1 MFNKYHGRSIST
13 VSRDNSSIET
23 SHKDPSWFNDFV
35 SNLEKSSVQSK
46 KELSTFEQINQILG
60 NKSKYST
67 VEEAVLDMQKRTGL
81 YDYLRTKSASDS
93 ETHELFETMP
103 ELKTY
108 IDNFVKDR
116 PGVSVDAVVH
126 DILRYPPIK
135 NKLPN
140 SDDVPH
146 DIKEYI
152 NKQILEAKKNNSH
165 PSEDLNIGKMDL
177 STDENTAKDNDP
189 FGGCTPHKEGL

>member
-1 MFNKYHGRSIST
+1 MFNKYYGRSISN
-13 VSRDNSSIET
+13 VSRDNTSVET
-23 SHKDPSWFNDFV
+23 SSKDPSWFNDFV

-46 KELSTFEQINQILG
+46 KELSTFEQINQIIG

-81 YDYLRTKSASDS
+81 YEYLRTKSANDI
-93 ETHELFETMP
+93 EMPELFNTIP

-135 NKLPN
+135 EKLPN
-140 SDDVPH
+140 SDDVPSN
-146 DIKEYI
+146 IKEYI
-152 NKQILEAKKNNSH
+152 NKQILESKKSH
-165 PSEDLNIGKMDL
+165 LHQGEDLNIGKMDL

-189 FGGCTPHKEGL
+189 FGGCTPSADGK

>member
-13 VSRDNSSIET
+13 ISRDNSPIEV
-23 SHKDPSWFNDFV
+23 SSKEPSWFNDFV
-35 SNLEKSSVQSK
+35 SNLEKNSVQTK

-67 VEEAVLDMQKRTGL
+67 VEEAVMDMQKRTGL
-81 YDYLRTKSASDS
+81 YDYLRTKSAQ
-93 ETHELFETMP
+93 EHKEHALFDTIP

-135 NKLPN
+135 EKLPN
-140 SDDVPH
+140 SDDVPS

-152 NKQILEAKKNNSH
+152 NGQILEAKKSH
-165 PSEDLNIGKMDL
+165 SHSGEDLNIGKMDL